1 MNINTCD
8 AKIGIAI
15 TTLDR
20 YDIFEQ
26 CITNMIKY
34 KTSNMKIIVVD
45 DFSSEGISQQN
56 ELLCLRKDI
65 KYIKN
70 TSRKGINKSKNICL
84 EYLEDCDYIFL
95 FDNDIWPVINKW
107 HEPWIDVSNTTNI
120 HLLDYGYD
128 IYDDNGSIPNK
139 LTIIGQISSVNNIK
153 LASCSYPMG
162 HMIFMTKYCLERIG
176 GIDPSYKI
184 YGAEH
189 QGLSQRAFNYGL
201 TRNYKYVTLP
211 DHIHDFHSMD
221 RLKINN
227 IASSIEKS
235 VKRQLIRINSSI
247 YEDVDMNSMDYKLFK
262 KTNCVITTYLTKRQ
276 GTLSHSGMSP
286 NNELFIERWYEYILK
301 HNLLGIILYDEL
313 DSSFIKN
320 CTSKNVKFVKVEKN
334 NCYPASNYKLIVLNE
349 FITKYIEYLNNVIY
363 MDFTDT
369 IINEETN
376 IFSYLF
382 PNDKLILQKCSNRSH
397 ELKNQYNFISSD
409 ANICTDIV
417 NIYDTKFIAG
427 KANLIKEITREFSIL
442 TKEYGKII
450 ASTDLLL
457 FNHVIHQKKNDVT
470 VTDSTRGHRIG
481 IGIIITTNTI
491 GTTNTIDTTNT
502 NINNTINHF
511 ISNRPENSFVVILN
525 TNPNEADKE
534 IINKCVKNDIKYY
547 KYPVTNTAQLKNKC
561 IELLDHCDFIFLFD
575 ENIYPATHN
584 WYKLYIESYYDTGIH
599 HFYHHDLISSNSL
612 NGSNIDST
620 NSRINNSDVEIS
632 NQISTKNFMMFITSQ
647 CVKKIGGMDIINQLY
662 GQECSD
668 FTDRIYDTIN
678 SHAKPGNY
686 ISLKY
691 ARQHFNV
698 IPQNDIIE
706 EKYNLRKYG
715 GFRPYK
721 KSDYILTTY
730 LTTKDNKNCYSK
742 ENNNYSIIKNWFE
755 SITKINLNII
765 GIIFHDDLSN
775 DFINLYQDTN
785 IKFIKIDRNKYGS
798 GYSAN
803 NYKFIIYDDFI
814 NIYEEYING
823 VIITEL
829 HTRITEEMITE
840 CNFNENKLY
849 YYPTSSRIDIQK
861 ECNFIRQSIP
871 GYNNYLNKSIN
882 SVLYTDRYF
891 AGNITVI
898 KKFIDKISK
907 LIRLYGKVS
916 TNINT
921 EVFNFVI
928 YTEMHNIDNMNNIDN
943 VNNIDNM
950 SVTIIKPRI
959 LLVTEY
965 KTEKFAYNL
974 ISALENKYDQ
984 TLIIIG
990 RYDKKL
996 VNKYKSICDI
1006 YFTIKNVDFESYDII
1021 IRTSNLLQI
1030 PFFTLKRNY
1039 KNYHNNCKN
1048 NCKYNKIRTVYIANE
1063 LENPINKSQDSYI
1076 DDYLFTL
1083 SNNTLKYFP
1092 ECEQQIKKMPDYHLM
1107 TNINVINN
1115 NNIKKELGIDAD
1127 KKILLY
1133 VNNSLEPTKS
1143 MIFINLIKMISNEY
1157 VGLFVGDNIPN
1168 FIVSK
1173 NRIIFT
1179 KNQTDI
1185 VNYINICDY
1194 LIQLNKQEFF
1204 SPVIIKAAFMG
1215 KPFIMTKTG
1224 IANDFN
1230 DIELNTVPIDCTEQ
1244 MIHDKIIMFDSNEDI
1259 KIRQIN
1265 DVRNMI
1271 KANYNEKIFN
1281 NRWNKEIT
1289 ALLK

>member
-1 MNINTCD
+1 MNINIYD

-34 KTSNMKIIVVD
+34 KTSNMKLIVVD
-45 DFSSEGISQQN
+45 DFSSEVISQQN
-56 ELLCLRKDI
+56 ELLCLHKDI

-70 TSRKGINKSKNICL
+70 SSRKGINKSKNICL

-95 FDNDIWPVINKW
+95 FDNDIWPIIDKW
-107 HEPWIDVSNTTNI
+107 HEPWINVSNTTNI

-128 IYDDNGSIPNK
+128 IYDDNGNIPNK
-139 LTIIGQISSVNNIK
+139 LTIIGQISPINNIK

-162 HMIFMTKYCLERIG
+162 HMVFMTKYCLERIG

-189 QGLSQRAFNYGL
+189 QGLSQRAYNYGL

-247 YEDVDMNSMDYKLFK
+247 YEDVDMNSTDYKLFK
-262 KTNCVITTYLTKRQ
+262 KTNCIITTYLTKRQ
-276 GTLSHSGMSP
+276 GTLSHSGIAP

-313 DSSFIKN
+313 DISFIKN

-363 MDFTDT
+363 MDFTET
-369 IINEETN
+369 ITNEEADVFN
-376 IFSYLF
+376 YLF
-382 PNDKLILQKCSNRSH
+382 PDEKLILRKCSTRSH

-427 KANLIKEITREFSIL
+427 KAHLIKEVTREFSIL

-450 ASTDLLL
+450 ASTDLVL
-457 FNHVIHQKKNDVT
+457 FNHIIHYKKNTIT
-470 VTDSTRGHRIG
+470 VTDIVREQQIG
-481 IGIIITTNTI
+481 IGITITINSTDI
-491 GTTNTIDTTNT
+491 T
-502 NINNTINHF
+502 NIINHF
-511 ISNRPENSFVVILN
+511 ISNRPPNSLIVILD
-525 TNPNEADKE
+525 TSSNESNGD
-534 IINKCVKNDIKYY
+534 IINKCTKNNIYY
-547 KYPVTNTAQLKNKC
+547 HKYPSTSIARLKNKC

-575 ENIYPATHN
+575 ENICPITHN

-599 HFYHHDLISSNSL
+599 HFYHYNSNSNSSN
-612 NGSNIDST
+612 NNI
-620 NSRINNSDVEIS
+620 NYIHSRINNSDIKII
-632 NQISTKNFMMFITSQ
+632 NQISTVNDNSFFGNFMIFITNQ
-647 CVKKIGGMDIINQLY
+647 CVKKVGGIDIINQLY
-662 GQECSD
+662 GFECTD
-668 FTDRIYDTIN
+668 FTDRIYNSIM
-678 SHAKPGNY
+678 SHAKAGNY
-686 ISLKY
+686 ISLTY
-691 ARQHFNV
+691 AEQHFNV
-698 IPQNDIIE
+698 ILHKDITTTK
-706 EKYNLRKYG
+706 KYNLKNKQNLSKYD

-721 KSDYILTTY
+721 KTDYILTTY
-730 LTTKDNKNCYSK
+730 LTVKDD
-742 ENNNYSIIKNWFE
+742 ENNYTKEKNNYYIIKNWFE
-755 SITKINLNII
+755 AITKINLNIT
-765 GIIFHDDLSN
+765 GIIFYDDLSN
-775 DFINLYQDTN
+775 DFISLYQDIN

-803 NYKFIIYDDFI
+803 NYKYIIYDDFI

-823 VIITEL
+823 IIITDL
-829 HTRITEEMITE
+829 HVGITEEMIIE

-849 YYPTSSRIDIQK
+849 HCSTQSKISIKK
-861 ECNFIRQSIP
+861 ECDFVTQSIP
-871 GYNNYLNKSIN
+871 GYNDYLNKSVNNI
-882 SVLYTDRYF
+882 SYTDRYF
-891 AGNITVI
+891 AGNITII

-916 TNINT
+916 TNIHT
-921 EVFNFVI
+921 DIFNFVLH
-928 YTEMHNIDNMNNIDN
+928 TEIHKNNSMNMIN
-943 VNNIDNM
+943 V
-950 SVTIIKPRI
+950 IKPRI
-959 LLVTEY
+959 LIITEN
-965 KTEKFAYNL
+965 KTEIFVYNL
-974 ISALENKYDQ
+974 INTLTNKYDL
-984 TLIIIG
+984 TSIVIG
-990 RYDKKL
+990 KFDKKL
-996 VNKYKSICDI
+996 ANKYKGKSDI
-1006 YFTIKNVDFESYDII
+1006 YFTMKSVDFESYDII

-1030 PFFTLKRNY
+1030 PFLTLNQ
-1039 KNYHNNCKN
+1039 NCQN
-1048 NCKYNKIRTVYIANE
+1048 NKIRTVYIATE
-1063 LENPINKSQDSYI
+1063 LENPINNNQNNYI

-1092 ECEQQIKKMPDYHLM
+1092 DCGKDIKKMPDCHPI
-1107 TNINVINN
+1107 TNINVTNKS
-1115 NNIKKELGIDAD
+1115 NIKRELGIDPD
-1127 KKILLY
+1127 KKIILY
-1133 VNNSLEPTKS
+1133 INNPHEPTKS

-1157 VGLFVGDNIPN
+1157 VGLFVGDNVPN

-1173 NRIIFT
+1173 NRIIFA

-1185 VNYINICDY
+1185 INYINICDY

-1204 SPVIIKAAFMG
+1204 SPVIIKASLMG

-1244 MIHDKIIMFDSNEDI
+1244 MIHDKIIMFDSNQDI
-1259 KIRQIN
+1259 KNKQIN
-1265 DVRNMI
+1265 NIRNII
-1271 KANYNEKIFN
+1271 KANYNEKIFDN
-1281 NRWNKEIT
+1281 KWNDEIMI
-1289 ALLK
+1289 LLKQN